1 MMTYVIL
8 IVTVVVSIA
17 CFNNYSLFNKLSCNP
32 YRMVHSREWY
42 RIISHGFVHADW
54 THLILNMFTFLSLG
68 YTWRTSLSRGDSVV
82 PVFWSCISGE
92 WWQPRYMMCGNTG
105 TINTILPLGHPVQ
118 FRLFCSRRYFC
129 ILGIRSTSLRSFRF
143 PVLCLVSSTCFIA
156 STWQNET
163 EITSIITPTSME
175 RCSAWF
181 FPCYWNRDY
190 YRCSFSNFCG
200 INSLCTKTRTS
211 YYLLFRKL
219 NLLYLYSSSVEKL
232 CVR

>member
-1 MMTYVIL
+1 MTYVIL

-54 THLILNMFTFLSLG
+54 THLIVNMFTFLSFGLYVENQFVAWG
-68 YTWRTSLSRGDSVV
+68 FGSSSFLILYFGGMVAASV
-82 PVFWSCISGE
+82 
-92 WWQPRYMMCGNTG
+92 Y
-105 TINTILPLGHPVQ
+105 
-118 FRLFCSRRYFC
+118 
-129 ILGIRSTSLRSFRF
+129 GIRSTSSRSFRF

-175 RCSAWF
+175 RCSA
-181 FPCYWNRDY
+181 
-190 YRCSFSNFCG
+190 
-200 INSLCTKTRTS
+200 
-211 YYLLFRKL
+211 
-219 NLLYLYSSSVEKL
+219 
-232 CVR
+232 

>member
-54 THLILNMFTFLSLG
+54 THLIVNMFTFLSFGLYVENQFVAWG
-68 YTWRTSLSRGDSVV
+68 FGSSSFLILYFGGMVAASVYDV
-82 PVFWSCISGE
+82 WKYRNNQYYSSIGASGA
-92 WWQPRYMMCGNTG
+92 
-105 TINTILPLGHPVQ
+105 VSSV
-118 FRLFCSRRYFC
+118 LF
-129 ILGIRSTSLRSFRF
+129 ILGIRSTSSRSFRF

-163 EITSIITPTSME
+163 AITSIITPTSME
-175 RCSAWF
+175 RCSA
-181 FPCYWNRDY
+181 
-190 YRCSFSNFCG
+190 
-200 INSLCTKTRTS
+200 
-211 YYLLFRKL
+211 
-219 NLLYLYSSSVEKL
+219 
-232 CVR
+232 